1 MTGLRRFLVALAAC
15 SFVAGCASA
24 PISVSSRFAGAGET
38 SPQQASISRTAADF
52 EDTARARGWIREA
65 GSMETAMSWMGR
77 LAGQS
82 GDDDAAAERAPVAR
96 YLEAN
101 ETALDAPGFAAR
113 FLTDMTLAW
122 ELAGAVDNAAADL
135 VGQGGGVSRNALS
148 RSIGDVET
156 VAARARDTLE
166 LFDAV
171 LADMPVPA
179 DDELASQLVAE
190 RDLFAVRTDSLRQ
203 RVDELVDLRRS
214 NASDDSLS

>member
-1 MTGLRRFLVALAAC
+1 MTGFRRFLVALAAC

-24 PISVSSRFAGAGET
+24 PISVSSRFAGAGEA
-38 SPQQASISRTAADF
+38 SPQQASVSRTAADF

-82 GDDDAAAERAPVAR
+82 DDEAGTDRAPVAR

-101 ETALDAPGFAAR
+101 ETTLDAPGFAAH

-122 ELAGAVDNAAADL
+122 ELAGAVDNAAAEL
-135 VGQGGGVSRNALS
+135 IAQGGGVSRSALS

-156 VAARARDTLE
+156 VTARARDTLA

-171 LADMPVPA
+171 LAEMPVPG
-179 DDELASQLVAE
+179 DEELASQLVSE
-190 RDLFAVRTDSLRQ
+190 RDLFAVRTDSLRE

>member
-24 PISVSSRFAGAGET
+24 PISVSSRFAGAGEA

-52 EDTARARGWIREA
+52 EDTARAHGWIREA

-82 GDDDAAAERAPVAR
+82 DDEAGTDRAPVTR

-101 ETALDAPGFAAR
+101 ETTLDAPGFAAH

-122 ELAGAVDNAAADL
+122 ELAGAVDNAAAVL
-135 VGQGGGVSRNALS
+135 IAQGGGSSRSALS

-156 VAARARDTLE
+156 VTARARDTLA

-171 LADMPVPA
+171 LAQ
-179 DDELASQLVAE
+179 ASFQI
-190 RDLFAVRTDSLRQ
+190 S
-203 RVDELVDLRRS
+203 
-214 NASDDSLS
+214 

>member
-24 PISVSSRFAGAGET
+24 PISVSSRFAGTGEA
-38 SPQQASISRTAADF
+38 SPQQASVSRTAADF
-52 EDTARARGWIREA
+52 EDVARARGWIREA

-82 GDDDAAAERAPVAR
+82 DEDASADRAPVAR

-101 ETALDAPGFAAR
+101 ETALDAPGFAAH

-156 VAARARDTLE
+156 VAARARDTLD

-171 LADMPVPA
+171 LANMPVPA

-190 RDLFAVRTDSLRQ
+190 RDLFAVRTDSLRE
-203 RVDELVDLRRS
+203 RVDELVELRRS